1 MEKKYT
7 LLRNEARSLLGK
19 RMTATV
25 NLSIKDNEDSDDITV
40 KMEETKFTAIN
51 PDEFIGM
58 VEGIT
63 DLVNHRCSREELRE
77 LGELLSNTE
86 RGEMLGFY
94 IRNAKIKR
102 VITKIKEK

>member
-7 LLRNEARSLLGK
+7 
-19 RMTATV
+19 
-25 NLSIKDNEDSDDITV
+25 
-40 KMEETKFTAIN
+40 FN

-63 DLVNHRCSREELRE
+63 DLVNHCSREELRE

-94 IRNAKIKR
+94 IQNAKIKR